1 MATGSR
7 PILIL
12 VNRGKEANNITI
24 ASTDL
29 KVKKGAGLGNKYL
42 ISNPFAEFGHIK
54 KKPIHSIRKKNWSPL
69 NFPISIKSSNLHRRK
84 NVGKTLLA
92 RAQRTF
98 LFAPATSAFRGQGH
112 GNRSG
117 SPQEVPL
124 PAKRWCLGI
133 RSVFLTEPRDRN
145 LMYLATF

>member
-54 KKPIHSIRKKNWSPL
+54 KKPIHSIRKKL
-69 NFPISIKSSNLHRRK
+69 VSS
-84 NVGKTLLA
+84 
-92 RAQRTF
+92 
-98 LFAPATSAFRGQGH
+98 
-112 GNRSG
+112 
-117 SPQEVPL
+117 
-124 PAKRWCLGI
+124 
-133 RSVFLTEPRDRN
+133 
-145 LMYLATF
+145 